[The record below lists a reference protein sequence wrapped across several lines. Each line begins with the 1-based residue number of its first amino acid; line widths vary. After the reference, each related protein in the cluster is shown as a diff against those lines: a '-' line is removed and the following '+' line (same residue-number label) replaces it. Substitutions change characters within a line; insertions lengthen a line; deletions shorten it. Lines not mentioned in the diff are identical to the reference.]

1 MDGLVQ
7 YIWWCNCMKK
17 VNANFGSSVL
27 ILYKRKAD
35 FEWNV
40 SMPREK
46 LNFQEKKKLFQL
58 SASACNNCI
67 ITYMYVYQNISAIE
81 THNVIAFLCLFSI
94 SN

>member
-1 MDGLVQ
+1 
-7 YIWWCNCMKK
+7 
-17 VNANFGSSVL
+17 
-27 ILYKRKAD
+27 
-35 FEWNV
+35 
-40 SMPREK
+40 MPREK

-67 ITYMYVYQNISAIE
+67 VTYMYVYQNISAIE